1 MVLDV
6 FKNVTIDGKEYKLGF
21 PNKVL
26 YKAERELS
34 CGNLIRVMAFPP
46 PSMGDIFV
54 LFKYALIGGGHKFTE
69 EEYDDLFNNAIA
81 ELGGY
86 VGVSEI
92 ILAALELAAPL
103 QAQKQAQKQSK
114 KAEAREPVSPTP

>member
-26 YKAERELS
+26 FRAEKETS
-34 CGNLIRVMAFPP
+34 SGNLIKMITTPP
-46 PSMGDIFV
+46 PSMGDTFV
-54 LFKYALIGGGHKFTE
+54 LFKYALIGGGHNLTE

-86 VGVSEI
+86 VGVSKI
-92 ILAALELAAPL
+92 IVEALRKAAPL
-103 QAQKQAQKQSK
+103 QAQLQAK
-114 KAEAREPVSPTP
+114 KAEARKPVSPTP